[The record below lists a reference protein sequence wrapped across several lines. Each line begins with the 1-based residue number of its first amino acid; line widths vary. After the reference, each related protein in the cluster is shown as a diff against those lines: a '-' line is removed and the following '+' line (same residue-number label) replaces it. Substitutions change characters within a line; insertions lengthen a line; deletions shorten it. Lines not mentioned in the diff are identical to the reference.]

1 MWWMKDKNV
10 KCLCLVNYALFIL
23 LWISKAICASFYSSQ
38 QFYIRYGG
46 CCHMLCLIHADKF
59 WSLPYCFTH
68 HSIFHGHFHDVHTV
82 FLSRLKKKVT
92 AWIETKISL
101 STCLTTAKE
110 KTKSIMWKYS
120 WAPQHHIDH
129 GSLHGCLFHDVPKIA
144 FLYLINFFNKSP
156 YVQFHQF
163 HCVIH

>member
-1 MWWMKDKNV
+1 METCDEWKIKNV

-46 CCHMLCLIHADKF
+46 CCRMLCLIHADKF

-92 AWIETKISL
+92 AWIETKNLIIHMSDHSKREDKIYNVKILLGATAPYWPWKFTWLFISW
-101 STCLTTAKE
+101 C
-110 KTKSIMWKYS
+110 TKDCIFVSY
-120 WAPQHHIDH
+120 QH
-129 GSLHGCLFHDVPKIA
+129 F
-144 FLYLINFFNKSP
+144 
-156 YVQFHQF
+156 Q
-163 HCVIH
+163 

>member
-1 MWWMKDKNV
+1 MACPSIHPWEIAVPQFLRFDWAQYGNMWWMKDKNV

-92 AWIETKISL
+92 AWIETKISFPHV
-101 STCLTTAKE
+101 
-110 KTKSIMWKYS
+110 W
-120 WAPQHHIDH
+120 PQQKRRQN
-129 GSLHGCLFHDVPKIA
+129 L
-144 FLYLINFFNKSP
+144 
-156 YVQFHQF
+156 
-163 HCVIH
+163 